1 MNYDKQ
7 KEGELNEEEFVKFWA
22 DFYALFDKID
32 KDGGNI
38 IINLDSNYSFTAVI
52 DPCFLSVK
60 FDNFYQIK
68 IEISFSKS
76 VTGFN
81 FEIPVDTSHD
91 TSHRYQS

>member
-38 IINLDSNYSFTAVI
+38 IINLD
-52 DPCFLSVK
+52 
-60 FDNFYQIK
+60 
-68 IEISFSKS
+68 
-76 VTGFN
+76 
-81 FEIPVDTSHD
+81 
-91 TSHRYQS
+91 